1 MFECGAFENDY
12 ERRYLIRKIP
22 EIEQSAAGADF
33 ALCGG
38 QNDDF
43 PSGPDSDATSV
54 YRLHPE
60 EQMHTD
66 ILTLYH
72 ENMVKMHT
80 CILMW

>member
-1 MFECGAFENDY
+1 MDFCVMQKNSMRSGK
-12 ERRYLIRKIP
+12 KILP
-22 EIEQSAAGADF
+22 VLVIMT
-33 ALCGG
+33 LK
-38 QNDDF
+38 F
-43 PSGPDSDATSV
+43 PTGPDSDATSV
-54 YRLHPE
+54 CRLHLE

>member
-1 MFECGAFENDY
+1 MRAL
-12 ERRYLIRKIP
+12 RI
-22 EIEQSAAGADF
+22 AAT
-33 ALCGG
+33 
-38 QNDDF
+38 
-43 PSGPDSDATSV
+43 GPDSDAIEV
-54 YRLHPE
+54 YRLHLE